1 MSRLAYRSLGF
12 CSAFAA
18 LTLLAAPAAAQAA
31 PNGEA
36 LFKQRCGTCHT
47 ITPGGRQAMG
57 PNLSGLAGRKAG
69 SAPGFKYSPAL
80 VAWGK
85 NWDAATLDQFLAA
98 PAKAVPGTRMM
109 IAVPNAADRQ
119 AIVAYLAKP
128 AR

>member
-1 MSRLAYRSLGF
+1 MSRLAHRSLGF
-12 CSAFAA
+12 CSAAAA
-18 LTLLAAPAAAQAA
+18 LAVLATPAAAQAG

-57 PNLSGLAGRKAG
+57 PNLAGLAGRKAG
-69 SAPGFKYSPAL
+69 ASPGFKYSPAL

-85 NWDAATLDQFLAA
+85 NWDAATLDRFLAA
-98 PAKAVPGTRMM
+98 PTKTVPGTRMM
-109 IAVPNAADRQ
+109 IAVPNVADRQ